1 MLRPVSGEGERA
13 DADYLSAI
21 MGFCGYI
28 GEKMLH
34 GILTT
39 LEYSFTSLQHDYAMI
54 MRRTPHH
61 PLRHGRNTSPM
72 AHTDDSAIWVQK
84 GATLSDK
91 TAQKEFGLRPED
103 ILEAIKAG
111 KLQYRHNTLYGNP
124 CLKLLREEVECLV
137 NEKYGMDYLQQR
149 NAKTELGKVTTAI
162 RSLQRK
168 LAQLEKRKAELV
180 AMLDA

>member
-1 MLRPVSGEGERA
+1 
-13 DADYLSAI
+13 
-21 MGFCGYI
+21 
-28 GEKMLH
+28 
-34 GILTT
+34 
-39 LEYSFTSLQHDYAMI
+39 
-54 MRRTPHH
+54 
-61 PLRHGRNTSPM
+61 M
-72 AHTDDSAIWVQK
+72 ASTDDSAVWVQK

-91 TAQKEFGLRPED
+91 TAQKEFGLREED

-137 NEKYGMDYLQQR
+137 HEQYGMDYLQQR

-162 RSLQRK
+162 RSLHRK

-180 AMLDA
+180 ALLDA

>member
-1 MLRPVSGEGERA
+1 
-13 DADYLSAI
+13 
-21 MGFCGYI
+21 
-28 GEKMLH
+28 
-34 GILTT
+34 
-39 LEYSFTSLQHDYAMI
+39 
-54 MRRTPHH
+54 
-61 PLRHGRNTSPM
+61 M

-124 CLKLLREEVECLV
+124 CLKMLREEVADLV
-137 NEKYGMDYLQQR
+137 NEKYGMDYLQKR
-149 NAKTELGKVTTAI
+149 NAKTELGKVQTAI

>member
-1 MLRPVSGEGERA
+1 
-13 DADYLSAI
+13 
-21 MGFCGYI
+21 
-28 GEKMLH
+28 
-34 GILTT
+34 
-39 LEYSFTSLQHDYAMI
+39 
-54 MRRTPHH
+54 
-61 PLRHGRNTSPM
+61 M
-72 AHTDDSAIWVQK
+72 AHTDDSAIWAQK

-103 ILEAIKAG
+103 ILEAIRAG
-111 KLQYRHNTLYGNP
+111 KLQYRHTTLYGNP
-124 CLKLLREEVECLV
+124 CLRLLREEVECLV

-149 NAKTELGKVTTAI
+149 NAKTELGKVTTEI